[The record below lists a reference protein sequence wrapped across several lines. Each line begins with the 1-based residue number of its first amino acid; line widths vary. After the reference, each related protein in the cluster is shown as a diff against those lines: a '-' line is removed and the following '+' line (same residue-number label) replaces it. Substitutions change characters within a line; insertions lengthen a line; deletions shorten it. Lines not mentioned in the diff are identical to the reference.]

1 MIRYH
6 FKSLVIIALA
16 IKTIAVVK
24 LSMIILN
31 EKVLSV
37 NMGTIIPADR
47 VVTAKFVKNSEKTFP
62 LEISSP
68 LAINQI

>member
-1 MIRYH
+1 
-6 FKSLVIIALA
+6 
-16 IKTIAVVK
+16 
-24 LSMIILN
+24 MIILN